1 MRPAGKGSRTGAAYV
16 RETPKKSPG
25 WGPDG
30 VESAGAGTEGPGDA
44 ASGKLFAGGIRRQEE
59 ADTAQQ
65 VSGRDGGRGAVG
77 AAGGASATVL
87 PEGRARPTADWSGA
101 DATDPLPAAMVW
113 AGRWCDGGCAVR
125 QPGLA
130 RLCRH

>member
-1 MRPAGKGSRTGAAYV
+1 MEIGARSWPSAISSGESGL

-25 WGPDG
+25 WRPDG
-30 VESAGAGTEGPGDA
+30 VASAGAGTEGPGDA

-59 ADTAQQ
+59 ADTARQ

-87 PEGRARPTADWSGA
+87 PEGRARPAADWSGA
-101 DATDPLPAAMVW
+101 DATDPLP
-113 AGRWCDGGCAVR
+113 
-125 QPGLA
+125 
-130 RLCRH
+130 

>member
-1 MRPAGKGSRTGAAYV
+1 MNISREQIRRGNSSAS

-30 VESAGAGTEGPGDA
+30 IESAGVGAGGPGDA

-59 ADTAQQ
+59 ADAARQ
-65 VSGRDGGRGAVG
+65 VFGGDGAGRAVG
-77 AAGGASATVL
+77 AVGGASATVL

-101 DATDPLPAAMVW
+101 DAADPLSAAMVW
-113 AGRWCDGGCAVR
+113 AGRWCDGGCAV
-125 QPGLA
+125 
-130 RLCRH
+130 